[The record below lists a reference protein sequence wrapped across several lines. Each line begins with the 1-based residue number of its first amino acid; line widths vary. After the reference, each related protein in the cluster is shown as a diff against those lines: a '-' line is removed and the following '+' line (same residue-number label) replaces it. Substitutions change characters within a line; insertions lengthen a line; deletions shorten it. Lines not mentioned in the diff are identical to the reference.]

1 MGGIWAEGCVWHK
14 CQGQGGQGASS
25 PRARRKHV
33 HGHLRGHQSERPP
46 TADSAGARLWEC
58 SPPGRGVWGL
68 LRELR
73 KFFSKHVMCE
83 GQLQD
88 DAAAGGGGTKRPDSH
103 RPLCCMV
110 SGILAPVKNWALGLP
125 WWSSGSES
133 AF

>member
-1 MGGIWAEGCVWHK
+1 MGTGLCVAQVPGAGTSGCFK
-14 CQGQGGQGASS
+14 PQGEEEACSQA
-25 PRARRKHV
+25 
-33 HGHLRGHQSERPP
+33 SERPP
-46 TADSAGARLWEC
+46 TADSAGTRLWEC

-88 DAAAGGGGTKRPDSH
+88 NAAAGGGGSKRPDSH

-125 WWSSGSES
+125 WGSNGSES